1 MKIEKGSA
9 TQYERSMVFYFYI
22 LRCSDNSLYCGVTN
36 NPERRV
42 REHNSN
48 NSKASR
54 FTRTRQPVKLVYAEE
69 YKDLKSAMRR
79 ELQIKKW
86 PKAKKEALISDNRQL
101 LKKLSKKL

>member
-1 MKIEKGSA
+1 M
-9 TQYERSMVFYFYI
+9 YYFYI
-22 LRCSDNSLYCGVTN
+22 LRCVDNSLYCGVTN

-42 REHNSN
+42 KEHNSN

-79 ELQIKKW
+79 ELQLKRW
-86 PKAKKEALISDNRQL
+86 TRAKKEALISVNLKL
-101 LKKLSKKL
+101 LKKF